1 MPMPFLGNMNTRKGN
16 RLLTTLLNAGSAC
29 LTRQA
34 DGRSC
39 PLVVSWN
46 TRRALMESDIT
57 EQAAWL
63 ANQAVNRGYGN
74 LDELLARAPG
84 LFTQLAA
91 LWRRGR
97 LLPMAA

>member
-1 MPMPFLGNMNTRKGN
+1 
-16 RLLTTLLNAGSAC
+16 
-29 LTRQA
+29 
-34 DGRSC
+34 
-39 PLVVSWN
+39 
-46 TRRALMESDIT
+46 MESDIT